1 MEERMSGAISHTVR
15 ELWEMGRDNIP
26 QDMVSSL

>member
-1 MEERMSGAISHTVR
+1 MSGAISHTVR

-26 QDMVSSL
+26 QDMVSTGHSGL